1 MRWYTHIV
9 FALLIVILILP
20 FVENAA
26 VFTAVV
32 LFASL
37 LPDIDQKNAR
47 IHRYLPFTRWIQ
59 SIFDHRGIFHSLMVP
74 VLLFSI
80 LYITGYVEIGMAVVL
95 GYCSHLA
102 IDSLTPHGVFYL
114 YPLHGFHVKGFV
126 KVGGLVEMGLFVGMV
141 CSAAA
146 FVWLQLV

>member
-141 CSAAA
+141 GSLA
-146 FVWLQLV
+146 FFIWLQVT